1 MIKRIKVLLVL
12 VLSFSTVLA
21 VALPAA
27 YMDDV
32 HYKTNTER
40 LAVSNNKSIEV
51 LELFMYTCPHC
62 YHLEPEVDDWESS
75 KDDNVNFIQV
85 PAVFSAR
92 QVPFAR
98 AFYAAEALGYMEK
111 LHPLFFEAIH
121 EDGLQLSTEKQ
132 ILDYVASQGIG
143 RQTFENMMKSFTVKT
158 KVKKATAVTEK
169 SGITGVPAFVIN
181 GQYHTSVPMAGGVEE
196 LFSVVD
202 FLIGHSSD

>member
-27 YMDDV
+27 YTDDV
-32 HYKTNTER
+32 HYKINTQR
-40 LAVSNNKSIEV
+40 LAVSNDKSIEV

-62 YHLEPEVDDWESS
+62 YHLEPEVDDWKSS
-75 KDDNVNFIQV
+75 MDDNVTFAQV
-85 PAVFSAR
+85 PAVFSLR

-98 AFYAAEALGYMEK
+98 AFYAAESLGYKEK

-132 ILDYVASQGIG
+132 ILDYVASQGL
-143 RQTFENMMKSFTVKT
+143 S
-158 KVKKATAVTEK
+158 
-169 SGITGVPAFVIN
+169 
-181 GQYHTSVPMAGGVEE
+181 
-196 LFSVVD
+196 
-202 FLIGHSSD
+202 LIHISEPTRPY